1 MREACVGGRGRER
14 EREREGGREG
24 GKEREGERE
33 RKRGRER
40 EREGE
45 RERESDV
52 YSVCPIFNIQTFAI
66 PSAFLKLSFRQT
78 YQVGDTVEVK
88 INELEMTGHFLGQF
102 KRITLCEA
110 DVSLVKDI
118 T

>member
-1 MREACVGGRGRER
+1 MGGRGRER

-66 PSAFLKLSFRQT
+66 PSAFLNSFRQT

>member
-1 MREACVGGRGRER
+1 MCGRERER

-24 GKEREGERE
+24 GRERERGREREGER
-33 RKRGRER
+33 KR
-40 EREGE
+40 EREGGRGRE